1 MKFHAGK
8 LCGVWII
15 DLERRDD
22 ERGFFARTFCAEQF
36 AAHGLNTSWPQCNL
50 TRTKRRGIIR
60 GLHYQAEPRPETKL
74 IRCSAGIIFDVVAD
88 VRPAS
93 PTFGHWDAVELAA
106 ETGRQIFVPPGFAHG
121 FQCLTDDCEVLYQ
134 MSEFYHPELA
144 RGVRWNDPSL
154 KIPWPISP
162 AELSE
167 RDRNLP
173 LLLARA

>member
-8 LCGVWII
+8 LYGVWII
-15 DLERRDD
+15 DLERLED

-36 AAHGLNTSWPQCNL
+36 AARGLNTSWPQCNL
-50 TRTKRRGIIR
+50 TRTERRGIIR
-60 GLHYQAEPRPETKL
+60 GLHYQAEPKPETKL

-88 VRPAS
+88 VRPTS
-93 PTFGHWDAVELAA
+93 PTFGQWEAFELAA
-106 ETGRQIFVPPGFAHG
+106 ETGRQIFVPAGFAHG
-121 FQCLTDDCEVLYQ
+121 FQCLTEGCEVLYQ
-134 MSEFYHPELA
+134 MSEFYHPELG
-144 RGVRWNDPSL
+144 RGVCWNDPSL